1 MGLRTSRT
9 LENVPSGQAPRG
21 YRDEFDRGNSDSS
34 PLRPRPLREFDRVHS
49 SSCTPRRPRGPYA
62 PRVRPRSFFFL
73 PAPAPRGHSL
83 DKFDRGNSDSSPL
96 CPRPLREFDRVHSSS
111 CTPRRPRGPSAP
123 RVRPRSFFF
132 LRAPAPRGHSFDKF
146 DRGNSDSSP
155 LCPHPLR
162 EFDRVHPSSC
172 AHRRP
177 RGRLS
182 SFLLRAPAPRGHSYD
197 KFGRGNSD
205 PSPLCPHPRREL
217 AYFHPSSCAHGC
229 PRGAS
234 APRVRPCSFFL
245 LRAPALAQSH

>member
-21 YRDEFDRGNSDSS
+21 FRDEFDRGNSDSS
-34 PLRPRPLREFDRVHS
+34 PLR
-49 SSCTPRRPRGPYA
+49 
-62 PRVRPRSFFFL
+62 
-73 PAPAPRGHSL
+73 
-83 DKFDRGNSDSSPL
+83 
-96 CPRPLREFDRVHSSS
+96 PRPLREFDRVHSSS

-172 AHRRP
+172 AHRCP
-177 RGRLS
+177 RGPSASPRRPPS
-182 SFLLRAPAPRGHSYD
+182 FFLLRAPAPRGHSYD